1 MSNASSLGKKQE
13 IYKKIDD
20 HFDDI
25 PPYKD
30 LISVFL
36 KVCKQ
41 HGYSQEAIQEAII
54 DYLFHGSHYQKYR
67 E

>member
-1 MSNASSLGKKQE
+1 MTNASFLEKKHE
-13 IYKKIDD
+13 IYKKVDA

-30 LISVFL
+30 LISVLL
-36 KVCKQ
+36 KECKQ
-41 HGYSQEAIQEAII
+41 HGYSKEVIQEAIV
-54 DYLFHGSHYQKYR
+54 DYLFHGSHYRKYR